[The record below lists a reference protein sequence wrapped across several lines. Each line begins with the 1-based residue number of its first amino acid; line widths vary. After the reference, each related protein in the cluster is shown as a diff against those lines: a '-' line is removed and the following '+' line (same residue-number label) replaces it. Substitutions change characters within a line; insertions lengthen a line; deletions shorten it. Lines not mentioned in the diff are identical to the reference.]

1 VRSKS
6 RTGDDRARFNRLS
19 KGWQLV
25 CPFLATPS
33 VVMNC
38 DDAAAGFSYGPGAER
53 STPTTRPKCTSA
65 ALIYTLFIVIFVA
78 AIRLRL
84 IAMVEKG
91 QRRNCKDQKI
101 ARCDRAPIEGMT
113 LRGFVLIL
121 FKTTA
126 MSVALKAAVLP
137 VWYDLEALLVWFGRC
152 LTDLPKFD
160 QWAWVVERLTL
171 SIVAARRR
179 PP

>member
-1 VRSKS
+1 
-6 RTGDDRARFNRLS
+6 
-19 KGWQLV
+19 
-25 CPFLATPS
+25 
-33 VVMNC
+33 MNC
-38 DDAAAGFSYGPGAER
+38 DDAAAGFSYGPGAEG

-113 LRGFVLIL
+113 LRGFVLNL
-121 FKTTA
+121 FKTDCYVRCSKSGRLA
-126 MSVALKAAVLP
+126 RLVRPGGAAR
-137 VWYDLEALLVWFGRC
+137 LVW
-152 LTDLPKFD
+152 
-160 QWAWVVERLTL
+160 TL
-171 SIVAARRR
+171 SNGFAKI
-179 PP
+179 